1 MSDARSRRLVLRSF
15 GKDRME
21 KRVAP
26 PPPCGRSR
34 CAHAQRARWRRRST
48 LLLILSVTSTIALA
62 SARRSAGQELDDR
75 AAPSVEATQF
85 VLPGDAGR
93 AESAD
98 SSTDSV
104 VLEQPESLLPLRP
117 PPTEPLPEP
126 PPSVEFSDQ
135 RFDQYLLVTPRQMP
149 NGYAGRSGVQPV
161 DCQQDSHF
169 VPVPDRWRL
178 GFPVWD
184 RYGADHAVLAGGD
197 PFEEDAPYA
206 RGKILNPFNQNLL
219 KGDYP
224 IIGQHT
230 FLNVTVTNF
239 MSNEYREVPTPTTP
253 FESTEDPFQEEFFGD
268 PSQYFFKNDLKLSF
282 DLNHGDAGFK
292 PFDWRIKLTPV
303 FDINYLDVEELG
315 IVSPDVRQGT
325 TRYRTFIALE
335 EAFFEAKL
343 ADTSPHYDFLSM
355 RLGSQPFV
363 SDFRGF
369 VFADINR
376 GARFF
381 GTRNANRDQYNVIV
395 LDQREKETNS
405 ELNSY
410 EDRHQTVAIANYFRQ
425 DFIWP
430 GYTAQVSVHYN
441 RDRPDFKFDRNSF
454 LVRPDPAGVFE
465 PHEVNAVY
473 FGWTGDGH
481 INRYNINHAFYWV
494 VGRDD
499 LNPLAGHAV
508 SIDAQMAAIEFSYDR
523 DWMRFRTS
531 FFYASG
537 DDDINDDRG
546 RGFDTILDVPNF
558 VGGEFSYW
566 NRQAIRL
573 FGVNLVDRFSL
584 VPHLRSSKIQ
594 GQANF
599 VNPGLFIFNVGNDM
613 ELTPR
618 LRLIGNAN
626 WLWFEDTGVIEQFVF
641 QSGIHQHIGTD
652 LSLGTEYR
660 PNLNDNLIFISGV
673 STLLPGDGFKDIYNP
688 IAGSV
693 DPLYTAFVDMVA
705 TF

>member
-1 MSDARSRRLVLRSF
+1 
-15 GKDRME
+15 
-21 KRVAP
+21 
-26 PPPCGRSR
+26 
-34 CAHAQRARWRRRST
+34 
-48 LLLILSVTSTIALA
+48 
-62 SARRSAGQELDDR
+62 
-75 AAPSVEATQF
+75 
-85 VLPGDAGR
+85 
-93 AESAD
+93 
-98 SSTDSV
+98 
-104 VLEQPESLLPLRP
+104 
-117 PPTEPLPEP
+117 
-126 PPSVEFSDQ
+126 VEF
-135 RFDQYLLVTPRQMP
+135 
-149 NGYAGRSGVQPV
+149 
-161 DCQQDSHF
+161 QQNSHF
-169 VPVPDRWRL
+169 VPVPDRWRI
-178 GFPVWD
+178 GFPIWD
-184 RYGADHAVLAGGD
+184 RYGENHDALAGGD

-206 RGKILNPFNQNLL
+206 RGRLLNPYNQNLL

-224 IIGQHT
+224 IIGQNT
-230 FLNVTVTNF
+230 FLSVTVTNF
-239 MSNEYREVPTPTTP
+239 MSNEYREVPTATTP
-253 FESTEDPFQEEFFGD
+253 FESNEDPFSEEFFGD
-268 PSQYFFKNDLKLSF
+268 PSQYFFKNDLRVSF
-282 DLNHGDAGFK
+282 DLNHGDVGFK

-303 FDINYLDVEELG
+303 FNVNYLDVEELG
-315 IVSPDVRQGT
+315 VVSPDVRQGT

-335 EAFFEAKL
+335 EAFFETKL

-355 RLGSQPFV
+355 RLGSQPIV
-363 SDFRGF
+363 SDFRGL

-410 EDRHQTVAIANYFRQ
+410 EDRRQTVAIANYFRQ

-430 GYTAQVSVHYN
+430 GYTSQVSVHYN
-441 RDRPDFKFDRNSF
+441 RDRADFKFDRNSF

-465 PHEVNAVY
+465 PHEVDAVY

-499 LNPLAGHAV
+499 LNPLAGQAV
-508 SIDAQMAAIEFSYDR
+508 SINAQMAALELSYDR

-558 VGGEFSYW
+558 AGGEFSYW

-599 VNPGLFIFNVGNDM
+599 VNPGLFLFNIGNDM

-641 QSGIHQHIGTD
+641 QSGINRHIGTD
-652 LSLGTEYR
+652 LSLGLEYR

-673 STLLPGDGFKDIYNP
+673 STLLPGDGFKDLYNP

-693 DPLYTAFVDMVA
+693 DPLVAAFVDMVA